1 MFEVGSKVKIVS
13 RYVDCYFFN
22 KETGIITKINR
33 KEDGDIKY
41 LGIIVKFDEPIG
53 FEGGFLKHIHNFHSE
68 DLELI
73 KEVINEL

>member
-1 MFEVGSKVKIVS
+1 MFEVGSKVRIVS
-13 RYVDCYFFN
+13 GYVDCYFFN
-22 KETGIITKINR
+22 KETGVITKINR

-53 FEGGFLKHIHNFHSE
+53 FEGGFLKHNHNFHAE

-73 KEVINEL
+73 EE